1 MATIKRII
9 SGHKSKSNGD
19 KFEAALMHSAWLK
32 GWAVIKIPSGCK
44 QAGKQLI
51 RVRTPFDF
59 VFAKNGHVIM
69 ADAKTTLAKSFGY
82 ASITQHQL
90 QELLKFEKQGVTAGY
105 IINWATADQ
114 VRFYS
119 ASQLSLLKPNQGV
132 NTSSGTLIGTSRIAD
147 LDEIVKVTLEVLSTT
162 RSAEG

>member
-1 MATIKRII
+1 
-9 SGHKSKSNGD
+9 
-19 KFEAALMHSAWLK
+19 
-32 GWAVIKIPSGCK
+32 
-44 QAGKQLI
+44 
-51 RVRTPFDF
+51 
-59 VFAKNGHVIM
+59 
-69 ADAKTTLAKSFGY
+69 
-82 ASITQHQL
+82 L